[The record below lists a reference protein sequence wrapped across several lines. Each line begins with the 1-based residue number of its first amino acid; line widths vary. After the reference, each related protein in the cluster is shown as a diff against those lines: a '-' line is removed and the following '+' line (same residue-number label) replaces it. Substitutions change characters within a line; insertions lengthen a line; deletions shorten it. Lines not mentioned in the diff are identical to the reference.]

1 MSLHDVGG
9 VLEAAGSL
17 SVPEISFSS
26 LLSESSQSFPA
37 EGRLWP
43 GWLALCPLLLGHA
56 LLGTL
61 VNSDGVNTTL

>member
-1 MSLHDVGG
+1 MSPHDVGG
-9 VLEAAGSL
+9 VLGVAGSL

-43 GWLALCPLLLGHA
+43 GWLALCHV

-61 VNSDGVNTTL
+61 VISDGVNTTL